1 MHGGVGGA
9 TNAREQLRWKL
20 ARAFIAELL
29 DDVAHGVL
37 YVGMEP
43 TSASGAEQRQVQVGS
58 INCSA
63 PRSSGPGPSRVH
75 RSDLVQHASNGTA
88 MVVFNDRKT
97 SSSGRCAWRHLCIW
111 VSSCQA
117 K

>member
-1 MHGGVGGA
+1 MPLLHHQSTHGGVGGA
-9 TNAREQLRWKL
+9 TNAREQLHWKL

-37 YVGMEP
+37 YVGLEP
-43 TSASGAEQRQVQVGS
+43 RSASGAEQRQVQVGS

-75 RSDLVQHASNGTA
+75 RSDLVQHASNNTA
-88 MVVFNDRKT
+88 MVVSQRPQD
-97 SSSGRCAWRHLCIW
+97 
-111 VSSCQA
+111 
-117 K
+117 